1 MENRRKSKQITIG
14 NVKIGGGAPISVQSM
29 CNTDTRDIEA
39 TCRQIKELEAKG
51 CEIVRLAVLNNEAA
65 DAIKEI
71 VKKST
76 VPLVADIH
84 FDYRLAL
91 TCIENGIHA
100 IGGIGL
106 NTLTITLVNL
116 SKYLDQPAISPKLIP
131 TIAAI
136 ISPRITLY
144 KVSNMSVTNLPD
156 VNRLINELNT
166 STGPGNVYDGKI
178 IKTSAKI
185 YQIIMRIIGSIILS
199 NQLYVLSS
207 CFI

>member
-1 MENRRKSKQITIG
+1 MNIAG
-14 NVKIGGGAPISVQSM
+14 NDHIP
-29 CNTDTRDIEA
+29 NH
-39 TCRQIKELEAKG
+39 
-51 CEIVRLAVLNNEAA
+51 N
-65 DAIKEI
+65 
-71 VKKST
+71 
-76 VPLVADIH
+76 
-84 FDYRLAL
+84 
-91 TCIENGIHA
+91 IENGIHA